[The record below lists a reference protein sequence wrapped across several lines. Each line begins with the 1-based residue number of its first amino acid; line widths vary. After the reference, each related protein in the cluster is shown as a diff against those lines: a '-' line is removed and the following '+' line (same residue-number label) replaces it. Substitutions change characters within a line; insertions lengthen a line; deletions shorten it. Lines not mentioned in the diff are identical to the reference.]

1 MGVEEGGGH
10 IFKGGLL
17 SKVYTKFYSVHVY
30 LKDIPEDATHG
41 AFKEDKPTYVRAW
54 GLKRGEGIY
63 SREACYQKSTVNAF
77 NEKYADIV
85 LQCYGHC
92 TVATQMLKQM

>member
-1 MGVEEGGGH
+1 M
-10 IFKGGLL
+10 
-17 SKVYTKFYSVHVY
+17 Y
-30 LKDIPEDATHG
+30 LRDIPEDATHG
-41 AFKEDKPTYVRAW
+41 AFKEDKPTCVRTW

-92 TVATQMLKQM
+92 AVATQTLYCSVTEMKL